1 MRFISQAKTPSRREG
16 VFLYIFFDIPLLL
29 FYSNFTKVRFL
40 ILHGM
45 LMISHV
51 KNKYK
56 NQNMEE
62 LLMKKK
68 LLATMM
74 VAVLA
79 IGTMTGC
86 GSTAAT
92 DTSATTEES
101 TKDEAPAEEPA
112 EEATEEP
119 AEEAPAEDAGSSLA
133 GNEITVVSRE
143 DGSGTRGAFIELTG
157 VEQKDENGEKTD
169 LTTVEA
175 IITNSTEVM
184 MTTVAGDENAIGYA
198 SMGSM
203 NDTVKAVQVNG
214 VDPTAENVK
223 NGTYELARPFNIATL
238 GDVSDVAQDFIN
250 FIMSAEGQTVIEGKG
265 YIQIDENASPFE
277 SNGATGKVVVAGSS
291 SVTPVMEK
299 LQEAYLA
306 INSGAEIEIQESDS
320 TTGMTQTIDGTCDIG
335 MASRDLKDSE
345 VEAGLVSTSIA
356 LDGIAV
362 IVNNAND
369 ISDLSTDEIAAIF
382 KGERLEW

>member
-1 MRFISQAKTPSRREG
+1 
-16 VFLYIFFDIPLLL
+16 
-29 FYSNFTKVRFL
+29 
-40 ILHGM
+40 
-45 LMISHV
+45 
-51 KNKYK
+51 
-56 NQNMEE
+56 
-62 LLMKKK
+62 MKKK

-74 VAVLA
+74 VAALA

-86 GSTAAT
+86 GSSAST
-92 DTSATTEES
+92 DASATT
-101 TKDEAPAEEPA
+101 DEAATEEDTAEEPA
-112 EEATEEP
+112 EEAEAEDTT
-119 AEEAPAEDAGSSLA
+119 AEEGSSLA

-198 SMGSM
+198 SMGYL

-250 FIMSAEGQTVIEGKG
+250 FIMSAEGQAVIEEKG
-265 YIQIDENASPFE
+265 YIKIDENAAPFE
-277 SNGATGKVVVAGSS
+277 SNGATGKIVVAGSS

-306 INSGAEIEIQESDS
+306 VNSGAEIELQESDS

-345 VEAGLVSTSIA
+345 TEAGLQSTSIA

-369 ISDLSTDEIAAIF
+369 VNDLSTDDIAAIF
-382 KGERLEW
+382 KGERTEW